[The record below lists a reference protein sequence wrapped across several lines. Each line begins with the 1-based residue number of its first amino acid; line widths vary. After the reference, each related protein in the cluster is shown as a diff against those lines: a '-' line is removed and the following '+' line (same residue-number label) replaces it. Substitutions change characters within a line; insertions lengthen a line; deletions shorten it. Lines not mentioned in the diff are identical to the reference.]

1 MTSNATTRDAAL
13 AVADETVA
21 SVLRSMAGP
30 EAVPRDDQRTAV
42 RALVADRARVL
53 VVQATGWGK
62 SAVYWAATS
71 AIRSLGGGPTLVVS
85 PLLALMRDQITAA
98 EGAGLRAAT
107 INSTNIDDWN
117 AVMADVEAGSVD
129 VLLVSPERL
138 ANPKFTRR
146 IGPIIESAGLIVI
159 DEAHCI
165 SDWGFDFRPDYQ
177 RISQIL
183 MASPDTPVLAT
194 TATANQRVTADVAGQ
209 LGSSTLVLRGSLAR
223 SSLRLSVIPGLASLE
238 RFAWVDGALGLLAGS
253 GIIYVPTVADT
264 TKLAGFLTSRGHLV
278 APYSGRL
285 EPEAR
290 EQVEDDLRENRL
302 KAVVA
307 TSALGM
313 GYDKPDLGFC
323 LHVGSPSSPVAYY
336 QQVGRAGRAI
346 DRAEAVLL
354 PAENDEALWEYFATA
369 SIPVPADI
377 ATTLDALGETGEP
390 MSVVSLETATG
401 IRRGRIE
408 SLLKVIAVENVVERV
423 TEGWRTTG
431 NPYVFDEAKWTAIRA
446 ARQFEADLMRS
457 YAGGRGCLMEFLQ
470 RALDDPDPGP
480 CGRCSVCSGDL
491 PAQGMA
497 IDPESL
503 RAAQIYLRG
512 TDVVIE
518 QRKMWPRG
526 LSDGRKAKII
536 GASEGRA
543 LAFADSPEWRE
554 ATHALRG
561 PDGILEPEVIDGMVQ
576 VLARWKKTWSARPV
590 AVIPMPSR
598 RHPTMVL
605 DLASRI
611 AEVGSLELIDALE
624 VAGPRPPDDTAS
636 GPKVEALIEGLTL
649 RPGVSVPSDGPVL
662 LIDDTYRSG
671 WTMTVAASLL
681 RNAGSP
687 QVLPLVV
694 HQLP

>member
-1 MTSNATTRDAAL
+1 
-13 AVADETVA
+13 
-21 SVLRSMAGP
+21 
-30 EAVPRDDQRTAV
+30 
-42 RALVADRARVL
+42 
-53 VVQATGWGK
+53 
-62 SAVYWAATS
+62 
-71 AIRSLGGGPTLVVS
+71 
-85 PLLALMRDQITAA
+85 
-98 EGAGLRAAT
+98 
-107 INSTNIDDWN
+107 
-117 AVMADVEAGSVD
+117 
-129 VLLVSPERL
+129 
-138 ANPKFTRR
+138 
-146 IGPIIESAGLIVI
+146 
-159 DEAHCI
+159 
-165 SDWGFDFRPDYQ
+165 
-177 RISQIL
+177 
-183 MASPDTPVLAT
+183 
-194 TATANQRVTADVAGQ
+194 
-209 LGSSTLVLRGSLAR
+209 
-223 SSLRLSVIPGLASLE
+223 
-238 RFAWVDGALGLLAGS
+238 
-253 GIIYVPTVADT
+253 
-264 TKLAGFLTSRGHLV
+264 
-278 APYSGRL
+278 
-285 EPEAR
+285 
-290 EQVEDDLRENRL
+290 
-302 KAVVA
+302 
-307 TSALGM
+307 
-313 GYDKPDLGFC
+313 
-323 LHVGSPSSPVAYY
+323 
-336 QQVGRAGRAI
+336 
-346 DRAEAVLL
+346 
-354 PAENDEALWEYFATA
+354 
-369 SIPVPADI
+369 
-377 ATTLDALGETGEP
+377 
-390 MSVVSLETATG
+390 
-401 IRRGRIE
+401 
-408 SLLKVIAVENVVERV
+408 LKVIAVEGVVERV
-423 TEGWRTTG
+423 PEGWRTTG
-431 NPYVFDEAKWTAIRA
+431 NPYVFDQAKWAAIRA

-561 PDGILEPEVIDGMVQ
+561 PDGILDPEVIDGMVQ

-605 DLASRI
+605 DLANRI

-649 RPGVSVPSDGPVL
+649 RPGVSVPSNGPVL

-694 HQLP
+694 HQMP